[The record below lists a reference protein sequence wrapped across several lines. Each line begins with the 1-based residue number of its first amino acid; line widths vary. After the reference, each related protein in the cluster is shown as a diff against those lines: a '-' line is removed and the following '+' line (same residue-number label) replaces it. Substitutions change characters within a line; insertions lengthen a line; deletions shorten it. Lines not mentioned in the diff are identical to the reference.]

1 MKKVSS
7 NDAKLK
13 EVEDEDDYIEDAD
26 YWLLGGGT
34 IAPPHMDI

>member
-26 YWLLGGGT
+26 Y
-34 IAPPHMDI
+34 